1 MPRRKSSAERRG
13 VSLVAR
19 WTAGRKTIAHAITR
33 MARKTKVKELFP
45 KL

>member
-1 MPRRKSSAERRG
+1 MPRRKLSADLSG
-13 VSLVAR
+13 VCWVAR
-19 WTAGRKTIAHAITR
+19 KTAGRKTNIHAIAR